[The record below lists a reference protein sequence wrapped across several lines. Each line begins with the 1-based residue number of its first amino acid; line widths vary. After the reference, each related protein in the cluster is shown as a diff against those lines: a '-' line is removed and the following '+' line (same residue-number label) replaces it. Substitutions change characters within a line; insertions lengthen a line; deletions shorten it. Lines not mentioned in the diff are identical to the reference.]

1 MVDGYGNWYCWW
13 RKTLQ
18 LIFTVVAE
26 KKCTALVFIEA
37 FQEKQGG
44 SNRYIEVSGRG
55 SLSFF
60 PHLQQNLAGGHSQ
73 VLLSAGII
81 HIAMMPIVK
90 TITRIAMAIQPN
102 KSIGIPFNIKKM
114 SSCVTARN
122 RRINISRRSAKAN
135 TKKFLFDCIDPGFS
149 RSASNK
155 RVSTGKSGVPSGIH
169 HSDITQSL
177 GIKRAATQPTVD
189 LRLR

>member
-1 MVDGYGNWYCWW
+1 
-13 RKTLQ
+13 
-18 LIFTVVAE
+18 
-26 KKCTALVFIEA
+26 
-37 FQEKQGG
+37 
-44 SNRYIEVSGRG
+44 VSGLG

-81 HIAMMPIVK
+81 HIAMMPIIK

-135 TKKFLFDCIDPGFS
+135 TKKFLCDRIDPDVQS
-149 RSASNK
+149 QRMRRTIRHWEEKRSKWPTPLGYGSITWYEK
-155 RVSTGKSGVPSGIH
+155 SCYST
-169 HSDITQSL
+169 SD
-177 GIKRAATQPTVD
+177 
-189 LRLR
+189 